1 MADIFQLPPGVVF
14 DPIFDAGIGAMSL
27 WLIILIILT
36 IALVVANFYWIYH
49 FLVMAPVRDSGKVS
63 KSTDIKIQQ
72 TFLFGKN
79 RSFSIKALEYLNGI
93 LSFQENKFISKW
105 MLTSPTSVGTVGF
118 KSVMI
123 ASDTFDCI
131 RDPIAELAICMIAR
145 ELNKNNENLEIDSY
159 SKILAILPA
168 LENAYPAGIPMP
180 VYASYDPAE
189 IQKFTP
195 TDRDPG
201 MFGRMLN
208 RDAAKLNVAQEEDG
222 LEKYL
227 PLILFVAAGIIGII
241 MTYLYVS
248 GAKSPV
254 G

>member
-14 DPIFDAGIGAMSL
+14 DPIFDAGFGAMSL
-27 WLIILIILT
+27 WLMIIIILII
-36 IALVVANFYWIYH
+36 ALVIINFYWFYH
-49 FLVMAPVRDSGKVS
+49 FLVMAPVRQAGKAS
-63 KSTDIKIQQ
+63 KSSDIKIQQ
-72 TFLFGKN
+72 TLLFSKN
-79 RSFSIKALEYLNGI
+79 RSFSIKTLEYLNGI
-93 LSFQENKFISKW
+93 LSFPENKFISKW

-118 KSVMI
+118 KSVLI
-123 ASDTFDCI
+123 ASDSFDCI
-131 RDPIAELAICMIAR
+131 RDPIAELAICFIAR

-159 SKILAILPA
+159 SKIYAILPA
-168 LENAYPAGIPMP
+168 IEQAYPAGIPMP
-180 VYASYDPAE
+180 VYANYDPAE

-195 TDRDPG
+195 VDRDPG
-201 MFGRMLN
+201 MFGRMLI
-208 RDAAKLNVAQEEDG
+208 RDAQKLNVAQEDEG

-227 PLILFVAAGIIGII
+227 PLLLFVAAGMIGII